1 MESIHPAGARPLQT
15 VGCLLLRSYLQLQSP
30 PSSRMDESST
40 SHTGQAGERLEL
52 PQARG
57 RLRKRGAGKVR
68 VGWRGKLLLWSG
80 KGEGVGSS

>member
-1 MESIHPAGARPLQT
+1 
-15 VGCLLLRSYLQLQSP
+15 
-30 PSSRMDESST
+30 MDESST

-80 KGEGVGSS
+80 KGEGVGSG